1 MEKSNKM
8 AMILAWNFFKGNY
21 ALNFAVIAILI
32 LLNLL
37 GMVPI
42 IGLLF
47 ILAYSILSLSVQI
60 YFGRGV
66 DKAQRPEDMAEFAA
80 QSKIGDVLSSYLH
93 VATGAFLALFAISLV
108 FMALFGMA
116 VEMSGGMEAMRNG
129 VAVQAQMEA
138 MLTKS
143 GVIGAIFLLIAAFLF
158 YFFPAVMGRVIRS
171 DTFVDGFKNV
181 FLLFSPSM
189 WKACFNKEYFILVLV
204 WSLILLGVG
213 IVMIALSATII
224 LLPVVL
230 VIAYLLSLYNAAI
243 YVFADDLAKE

>member
-1 MEKSNKM
+1 MEKSNKT
-8 AMILAWNFFKGNY
+8 AIALAWNFFKGNY

-37 GMVPI
+37 GMIPI
-42 IGLLF
+42 IGMLF

-66 DKAQRPEDMAEFAA
+66 DKAQRPEDMAELAA
-80 QSKIGDVLSSYLH
+80 QSKIADVLSAYLQ
-93 VATGAFLALFAISLV
+93 VAAAAFLALFAISLV
-108 FMALFGMA
+108 FMALFG
-116 VEMSGGMEAMRNG
+116 VVVGMSGGIENMQNG
-129 VAVQAQMEA
+129 VAAQAQMSV
-138 MLTKS
+138 MLGS
-143 GVIGAIFLLIAAFLF
+143 AGVAGLVLILVAAFLF

-181 FLLFSPSM
+181 FLLFSPNM
-189 WKACFNKEYFILVLV
+189 WKACFNKEYFVLVLV
-204 WSLILLGVG
+204 WSLILMGVG
-213 IVMIALSATII
+213 IVMIALSATIV

-243 YVFADDLAKE
+243 YVFAADLAKE

>member
-1 MEKSNKM
+1 MEKSNKT
-8 AMILAWNFFKGNY
+8 AIALAWNFFKGNY

-37 GMVPI
+37 GMIPI
-42 IGLLF
+42 VGMLF

-66 DKAQRPEDMAEFAA
+66 DKVQRPEDMAEFAA
-80 QSKIGDVLSSYLH
+80 RSKIGEVLSSYLH

-116 VEMSGGMEAMRNG
+116 VEMSGGMEAMHNG

-138 MLTKS
+138 VLIKS
-143 GVIGAIFLLIAAFLF
+143 GIVGAIFLLIAAFLF
-158 YFFPAVMGRVIRS
+158 YFFPAVMGKVIRS
-171 DTFVDGFKNV
+171 DTFIDGFKNI
-181 FLLFSPSM
+181 FLLFSPAL
-189 WKACFNKEYFILVLV
+189 WKACFNKEYFILVLI
-204 WSLILLGVG
+204 WSLILMGIG
-213 IVMIALSATII
+213 IVMILFSATII

-243 YVFADDLAKE
+243 YVFAADLAKE